1 MFKNI
6 MIISTFALLSSA
18 SIAMADMQNGADSSS
33 PNHSELEKKH
43 EEIKDLKS
51 QLHKKHEEIKDLKS
65 QLHKKHHELKHMKS
79 VVKDGHKK
87 S

>member
-51 QLHKKHEEIKDLKS
+51 QLHKKH
-65 QLHKKHHELKHMKS
+65 HELKHMKS